1 MAENDYLRSR
11 VGPKWKKVFALVE
24 LQQPTE
30 EIRVAVEKAQVDRLR
45 ESGGM
50 PLIDQLVDM
59 AVQVIEDAKN
69 GRVVS
74 VAAVDEQCQHIVVE
88 ANGNLNTQVAARAAQ
103 CCICSVLT
111 GLTAP
116 RTEAETRDDLL
127 ARIGEE
133 HFEFEFLGK
142 ARPILRSKV
151 SGQAVDFD
159 LREHEL
165 HEHMRPAWIRIASG
179 LYDDPSAASL
189 RAPRRRRGSRLPMPE
204 LLSHPL

>member
-11 VGPKWKKVFALVE
+11 VGPKWRKVFILVQH
-24 LQQPTE
+24 QQPTE

-74 VAAVDEQCQHIVVE
+74 VAAVDEQCRHIVVE
-88 ANGNLNTQVAARAAQ
+88 ANGNLNTQVAARAVECYA
-103 CCICSVLT
+103 CSVLT
-111 GLTAP
+111 GLIAP
-116 RTEAETRDDLL
+116 RTAAETRNDLL

-142 ARPILRSKV
+142 ARPMLRGKV
-151 SGQAVDFD
+151 PGQAEDFD
-159 LREHEL
+159 LSEHEL
-165 HEHMRPAWIRIASG
+165 REQMRPAWIRIVSSLCDAPSG
-179 LYDDPSAASL
+179 ANL